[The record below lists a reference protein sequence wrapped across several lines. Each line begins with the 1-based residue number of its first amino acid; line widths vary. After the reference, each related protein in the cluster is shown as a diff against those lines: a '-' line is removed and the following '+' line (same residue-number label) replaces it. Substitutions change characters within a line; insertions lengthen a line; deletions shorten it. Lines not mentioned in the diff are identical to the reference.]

1 MILIG
6 TAGPAGSGKDT
17 VADYLVKHH
26 SFEKMAFAGP
36 LKVMLASVG
45 LAEPEDRAM
54 KEQLVPGFEFT
65 WRQAAQDLGTKW
77 GRGLEE
83 SIWLKLAKLHLDRR
97 RQQGVEKIV
106 FTDLRFTN
114 EATMLRNLGGQ
125 VWHLIGRQADL
136 GANAGHVSEKKLD
149 FFKGDRIIQNNDS
162 LAALHLQV
170 EFLLVQL
177 TPLKGT
183 E

>member
-17 VADYLVKHH
+17 VADYLVKYHG
-26 SFEKMAFAGP
+26 FEKMAFAGP

-77 GRGLEE
+77 GRGLQEN
-83 SIWLKLAKLHLDRR
+83 IWLKLAELYLERR
-97 RQQGVEKIV
+97 RQQGVERVI
-106 FTDLRFTN
+106 FTDLRFEN
-114 EATMLRNLGGQ
+114 EAAMLRTLGGQ
-125 VWHLIGRQADL
+125 VWHIIGRKADL
-136 GANAGHVSEKKLD
+136 GASAGHVSEKKID
-149 FFKGDRIIQNNDS
+149 FFDGDRIINNDGHLLTLYQQAVS
-162 LAALHLQV
+162 LLI
-170 EFLLVQL
+170 E
-177 TPLKGT
+177 LKGT
-183 E
+183 P